1 MGKIMQEKDGPF
13 QSEFDIDL
21 NGVVRREL
29 ITYRY
34 KDGVMIK
41 EQATRTYTADDY
53 NDSKCV
59 MPMQSWEK

>member
-1 MGKIMQEKDGPF
+1 MQDGPF

-34 KDGVMIK
+34 KDGVMLID
-41 EQATRTYTADDY
+41 QATRTNNAGDY
-53 NDSKCV
+53 KDSIYV
-59 MPMQSWEK
+59 MPMPEWEK